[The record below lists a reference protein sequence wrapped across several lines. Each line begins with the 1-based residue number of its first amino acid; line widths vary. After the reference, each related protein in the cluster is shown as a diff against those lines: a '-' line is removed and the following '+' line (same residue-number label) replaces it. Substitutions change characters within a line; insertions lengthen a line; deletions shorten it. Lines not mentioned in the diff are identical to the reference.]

1 MKSLKGISSFVS
13 VASAGSFA
21 AAAKAQGVSAAAVSK
36 NVATLERQLGVR
48 LFQRTTR
55 KLSLTAEGQTFYGQ
69 CLGPLR
75 DLEAAQAVV
84 QKSAK
89 SISGLVR
96 ITSASPFATGY
107 IMPLIPQ
114 FQKRYPA
121 VQIELNLDDRVS
133 DMLGQNYDLGIRVGP
148 MADSALVARTI
159 APLPF
164 VICGSA
170 AYFKRAGRPESIEDL
185 RHHNCLR
192 LRFQGRQ
199 DFMVWML
206 RGIDADVDKKITGN
220 FIAGDFMS
228 LLMAACQGQGL
239 ACVPL
244 PLAMPLFRSG
254 QLLPVLTELIAPRI
268 SVYLY
273 YPNRRNL
280 PARTRAFMDFVLDS
294 LSREKDLH
302 VAPDLLVAPFITR

>member
-1 MKSLKGISSFVS
+1 MKSLKGIASFVS

-36 NVATLERQLGVR
+36 NVATLERQMGVR

-55 KLSLTAEGQTFYGQ
+55 KLSLTSEGQTFYSQ

-114 FQKRYPA
+114 FQKRYPL

-170 AYFKRAGRPESIEDL
+170 EYFKRAGRPEAIDDL
-185 RHHNCLR
+185 RKHNCLR

-199 DFMVWML
+199 DFFVWMM
-206 RGIDADVDKKITGN
+206 RGIDADMDKKITGN
-220 FIAGDFMS
+220 FIGGDFVS
-228 LLMAACQGQGL
+228 LLMAASQGQGL
-239 ACVPL
+239 VCVPL
-244 PLAMPLFRSG
+244 ALAMPLFRSG
-254 QLLPVLTELIAPRI
+254 QLQPVLTDFIAPRI
-268 SVYLY
+268 SAYLY
-273 YPNRRNL
+273 YPNRKNL
-280 PARTRAFMDFVLDS
+280 PARTRAFMDYVLDS
-294 LSREKDLH
+294 LKKEKDLNSPF
-302 VAPDLLVAPFITR
+302 AALVAPFV

>member
-1 MKSLKGISSFVS
+1 MKSLKGIASFVS
-13 VASAGSFA
+13 VASSGSFA

-36 NVATLERQLGVR
+36 NVATLERQMGVR

-55 KLSLTAEGQTFYGQ
+55 KLSLTPEGQTFYSQ

-89 SISGLVR
+89 SIAGLVR
-96 ITSASPFATGY
+96 VTSASPFATGY
-107 IMPLIPQ
+107 IIALIPQ
-114 FQKRYPA
+114 FQKRFPL
-121 VQIELNLDDRVS
+121 VHVELNLDDRVS
-133 DMLGQNYDLGIRVGP
+133 DMLVQNYDLGIRVGP
-148 MADSALVARTI
+148 MADSALVGRTI

-164 VICGSA
+164 VICGSSE
-170 AYFKRAGRPESIEDL
+170 YFKRAGLPATVDDL

-199 DFMVWML
+199 DFMVWLMQ
-206 RGIDADVDKKITGN
+206 GIDAAMDKKITGN
-220 FIAGDFMS
+220 FIAGDFMT

-239 ACVPL
+239 VCVPL
-244 PLAMPLFRSG
+244 ALAMPLFRSG

-273 YPNRRNL
+273 YPNRKNL

-294 LSREKDLH
+294 LSHEKDLH
-302 VAPDLLVAPFITR
+302 LPPAVLVAPFIK